1 MIKKVRK
8 REKENKIEN
17 KLQVIGLNL
26 IISIITLN
34 VNRPNISIK
43 NKSVW
48 LDKKIKTHLYA
59 A

>member
-43 NKSVW
+43 KKSV
-48 LDKKIKTHLYA
+48 
-59 A
+59 

>member
-34 VNRPNISIK
+34 VNSPNISIK
-43 NKSVW
+43 KKSV
-48 LDKKIKTHLYA
+48 
-59 A
+59 